1 MPETTSSA
9 YFSSREKYFLLT
21 FLLIERQGSQK
32 FRNER
37 LDARTGSMQLN
48 CTAIDPAAPYGL
60 GIDHSVTPQADLWAR
75 SEMLLA
81 AS

>member
-1 MPETTSSA
+1 
-9 YFSSREKYFLLT
+9 
-21 FLLIERQGSQK
+21 
-32 FRNER
+32 
-37 LDARTGSMQLN
+37 MQLN